1 MNSQLFSLRRHER
14 PVFLFALLLAVVLQA
29 IIICRYND
37 IFTNPGPKY
46 WAVFLHNFSVSG
58 YDPITYSVVT
68 DWTAKYNVYR
78 HPLLAFFMAPLYWL
92 NLGLTALTGVNCVQ
106 YVVAFFWILATA
118 YAFLFFYR
126 IVLNILC
133 GSTSLST
140 APQAPLRSTRRGAF
154 VAKRRKNSTEGALST
169 SAAGALSTG
178 TEGALSTRAAGAL
191 PSPKAQA
198 QAMLLSALLFS
209 FGHVLL
215 AGMAPDHFILSMMM
229 LLLLL
234 LVSLEKLQQQ
244 RPFTIAEA
252 LIFFIII
259 AGITL
264 SNGVKVFICVLLVNW
279 LTLSPKRDKISS
291 SDVETQTARVSTPL
305 LNGRG
310 RGVGLVFLS
319 LLFASALLWGIAR
332 AEYHYLVLPQE
343 KIAHAK
349 KAADKKRKQEAAARR
364 KAEAEKTFQM
374 LIDQAQAT
382 GDTSLFAQ
390 ATHRLDSVR
399 TAKPK
404 VRRNP
409 YGKPIAKGEFMRWTD
424 ITTSRWSSAVE
435 NLFGEGIQLHRDY
448 ALGDVLRHRPVI
460 VNYRSPVQYIIEAFF
475 LLLFLAG
482 VWCGRRSRFL
492 WIALACAA
500 FDMLL
505 HLGLG
510 FGLNEVYIM
519 SAHWI
524 FVLPLAMTFLFKIL
538 APSLRG
544 RLGSL
549 EQPPMWL
556 RPHKGEQIPH
566 LRRRMGGV
574 GLLLLLLTLYL
585 YIWNLSIIFQTMT

>member
-46 WAVFLHNFSVSG
+46 WAVFLHHFSVSG

-126 IVLNILC
+126 IVLAILTGVD
-133 GSTSLST
+133 GSRFKVQSAMRVQGSEGSSDGSNSILNCAIGALLT
-140 APQAPLRSTRRGAF
+140 AP
-154 VAKRRKNSTEGALST
+154 
-169 SAAGALSTG
+169 
-178 TEGALSTRAAGAL
+178 
-191 PSPKAQA
+191 QA

-229 LLLLL
+229 LLLLF

-291 SDVETQTARVSTPL
+291 SDVETQTARVSTPF

-310 RGVGLVFLS
+310 RGGVSYSSPSFS
-319 LLFASALLWGIAR
+319 LQPCSGALP
-332 AEYHYLVLPQE
+332 VPN
-343 KIAHAK
+343 
-349 KAADKKRKQEAAARR
+349 
-364 KAEAEKTFQM
+364 T
-374 LIDQAQAT
+374 
-382 GDTSLFAQ
+382 
-390 ATHRLDSVR
+390 
-399 TAKPK
+399 
-404 VRRNP
+404 
-409 YGKPIAKGEFMRWTD
+409 
-424 ITTSRWSSAVE
+424 TTS
-435 NLFGEGIQLHRDY
+435 F
-448 ALGDVLRHRPVI
+448 
-460 VNYRSPVQYIIEAFF
+460 
-475 LLLFLAG
+475 
-482 VWCGRRSRFL
+482 C
-492 WIALACAA
+492 
-500 FDMLL
+500 
-505 HLGLG
+505 
-510 FGLNEVYIM
+510 
-519 SAHWI
+519 
-524 FVLPLAMTFLFKIL
+524 
-538 APSLRG
+538 
-544 RLGSL
+544 
-549 EQPPMWL
+549 
-556 RPHKGEQIPH
+556 
-566 LRRRMGGV
+566 RRRR
-574 GLLLLLLTLYL
+574 
-585 YIWNLSIIFQTMT
+585 

>member
-14 PVFLFALLLAVVLQA
+14 PVFLFALLLAIVLQT

-126 IVLNILC
+126 IVLNILNGPSD
-133 GSTSLST
+133 GSNTFST
-140 APQAPLRSTRRGAF
+140 APQALSQPLR
-154 VAKRRKNSTEGALST
+154 NSTLNCATGALST
-169 SAAGALSTG
+169 V
-178 TEGALSTRAAGAL
+178 
-191 PSPKAQA
+191 PQA

-279 LTLSPKRDKISS
+279 LILSPTRNKRSS

-460 VNYRSPVQYIIEAFF
+460 VNYRSPIQYIIEAFI

-524 FVLPLAMTFLFKIL
+524 FILPLAMTYLFKAMEKQGIL
-538 APSLRG
+538 LPCYL
-544 RLGSL
+544 
-549 EQPPMWL
+549 
-556 RPHKGEQIPH
+556 
-566 LRRRMGGV
+566 V
-574 GLLLLLLTLYL
+574 TLLFTLYL
-585 YIWNLSIIFQTMT
+585 YIWNFVIIFQEMT

>member
-1 MNSQLFSLRRHER
+1 MSYFSLRRHER
-14 PVFLFALLLAVVLQA
+14 PVALFALLLAIVLQA
-29 IIICRYND
+29 IIIYRYNG

-126 IVLNILC
+126 IVLNILAGAD
-133 GSTSLST
+133 GSNTLST
-140 APQAPLRSTRRGAF
+140 APQEPLNR
-154 VAKRRKNSTEGALST
+154 
-169 SAAGALSTG
+169 AAGALSTAPQVQ
-178 TEGALSTRAAGAL
+178 AL
-191 PSPKAQA
+191 
-198 QAMLLSALLFS
+198 LLSALLFS

-234 LVSLEKLQQQ
+234 LVSLEKLQRQ
-244 RPFTIAEA
+244 RPFTVAEA
-252 LIFFIII
+252 LVFFIII

-279 LTLSPKRDKISS
+279 FAFSPARNKISS
-291 SDVETQTARVSTPL
+291 NDMETQMARVSTPL
-305 LNGRG
+305 LIKRV
-310 RGVGLVFLS
+310 RGVSPVFLS

-374 LIDQAQAT
+374 LIEQAQT
-382 GDTSLFAQ
+382 SGDTSLFAQ

-404 VRRNP
+404 ARRNP

-435 NLFGEGIQLHRDY
+435 NLFGESIQLHRDY
-448 ALGDVLRHRPVI
+448 ALGDVLRHRPV
-460 VNYRSPVQYIIEAFF
+460 VVSYRSPVQYVIEALIF
-475 LLLFLAG
+475 LLFLAG

-524 FVLPLAMTFLFKIL
+524 FVIPLAMAYLFKAMEKQRIL
-538 APSLRG
+538 LPCSFSALLRKRASSWSL
-544 RLGSL
+544 
-549 EQPPMWL
+549 
-556 RPHKGEQIPH
+556 I
-566 LRRRMGGV
+566 
-574 GLLLLLLTLYL
+574 LLLLCLYL
-585 YIWNLSIIFQTMT
+585 YIWNFVIIFKEMT

>member
-1 MNSQLFSLRRHER
+1 MNYKLFSLRRHER
-14 PVFLFALLLAVVLQA
+14 PVFLFALLLAIVLQA
-29 IIICRYND
+29 IIIYRYND

-126 IVLNILC
+126 IVLNILA
-133 GSTSLST
+133 GSEGSRLEVQSATRVQGSSGLN
-140 APQAPLRSTRRGAF
+140 AAPLRSRL
-154 VAKRRKNSTEGALST
+154 EAL
-169 SAAGALSTG
+169 
-178 TEGALSTRAAGAL
+178 
-191 PSPKAQA
+191 
-198 QAMLLSALLFS
+198 LLSALLFS

-279 LTLSPKRDKISS
+279 FISRS
-291 SDVETQTARVSTPL
+291 QYSQSEKVISNRRKFSLPFREGL
-305 LNGRG
+305 
-310 RGVGLVFLS
+310 GVGFS

-460 VNYRSPVQYIIEAFF
+460 VNYRSPVPYIIEAVI

-482 VWCGRRSRFL
+482 LWCGRRSHFL
-492 WIALACAA
+492 WIALTCAA

-524 FVLPLAMTFLFKIL
+524 FILPLAMTYLFKAINKQGIVL
-538 APSLRG
+538 PCSFSALLRKRASSWSLV
-544 RLGSL
+544 
-549 EQPPMWL
+549 
-556 RPHKGEQIPH
+556 I
-566 LRRRMGGV
+566 
-574 GLLLLLLTLYL
+574 LLLCLYL
-585 YIWNLSIIFQTMT
+585 YIWNFAIIFQEMT

>member
-126 IVLNILC
+126 IVLNILNGPSD
-133 GSTSLST
+133 GSNTLST
-140 APQAPLRSTRRGAF
+140 APQALSQPRR
-154 VAKRRKNSTEGALST
+154 NSTLNCATGALLT
-169 SAAGALSTG
+169 A
-178 TEGALSTRAAGAL
+178 
-191 PSPKAQA
+191 PQA

-279 LTLSPKRDKISS
+279 LTLSPTRNKRSS
-291 SDVETQTARVSTPL
+291 NDVETQTARVSIPL

-310 RGVGLVFLS
+310 KGVGLVFLS

-374 LIDQAQAT
+374 LIDQAQAA

-460 VNYRSPVQYIIEAFF
+460 VNYRSPVQYIIEAFI

-524 FVLPLAMTFLFKIL
+524 FILPLAMTYLFKAMEKQGI
-538 APSLRG
+538 SLPC
-544 RLGSL
+544 SL
-549 EQPPMWL
+549 
-556 RPHKGEQIPH
+556 
-566 LRRRMGGV
+566 V
-574 GLLLLLLTLYL
+574 TLLLTLYL
-585 YIWNLSIIFQTMT
+585 YIWNFVIIFQEMT

>member
-14 PVFLFALLLAVVLQA
+14 PVFLFALLLAIVLQA

-126 IVLNILC
+126 IVLAILTGVD
-133 GSTSLST
+133 GSRFKVQSATRVQGSEGPSDGSNTLLT
-140 APQAPLRSTRRGAF
+140 APQAQ
-154 VAKRRKNSTEGALST
+154 AL
-169 SAAGALSTG
+169 
-178 TEGALSTRAAGAL
+178 
-191 PSPKAQA
+191 
-198 QAMLLSALLFS
+198 LLSALLFS

-244 RPFTIAEA
+244 RLFTIAEA

-279 LTLSPKRDKISS
+279 LTLSPTRNKRSS
-291 SDVETQTARVSTPL
+291 NDVETQTARVSTPL

-310 RGVGLVFLS
+310 KGVGLVFLS

-332 AEYHYLVLPQE
+332 ADYHYLVLPQE

-460 VNYRSPVQYIIEAFF
+460 VNYRSPIQYIIEA
-475 LLLFLAG
+475 LILMLFLAG
-482 VWCGRRSRFL
+482 VWFGRRSRFL

-524 FVLPLAMTFLFKIL
+524 FVLPLAMTFLFKNL
-538 APSLRG
+538 APSLLG
-544 RLGSL
+544 R
-549 EQPPMWL
+549 
-556 RPHKGEQIPH
+556 
-566 LRRRMGGV
+566 GGV

-585 YIWNLSIIFQTMT
+585 YIWNFVIIFQEMT

>member
-14 PVFLFALLLAVVLQA
+14 PVFLFALLLAIVLQA

-126 IVLNILC
+126 IVLNILNGPSD
-133 GSTSLST
+133 GSNTFST
-140 APQAPLRSTRRGAF
+140 APQALSQPLR
-154 VAKRRKNSTEGALST
+154 NSTLNCATGALLT
-169 SAAGALSTG
+169 A
-178 TEGALSTRAAGAL
+178 
-191 PSPKAQA
+191 PQA
-198 QAMLLSALLFS
+198 QALLLSALLFS

-279 LTLSPKRDKISS
+279 LTLSPTRNKISS
-291 SDVETQTARVSTPL
+291 NDVETQTARISTPL

-332 AEYHYLVLPQE
+332 AEYHCLVLPQE

-460 VNYRSPVQYIIEAFF
+460 VNYRSPIQYIIEAFI

-482 VWCGRRSRFL
+482 VWFGRRSRFL
-492 WIALACAA
+492 WIALACAS

-524 FVLPLAMTFLFKIL
+524 FVLPLAMTYLFKAMEKQGI
-538 APSLRG
+538 SLPCY
-544 RLGSL
+544 L
-549 EQPPMWL
+549 
-556 RPHKGEQIPH
+556 
-566 LRRRMGGV
+566 V
-574 GLLLLLLTLYL
+574 TLLLSLYL
-585 YIWNLSIIFQTMT
+585 YIWNFVIIFQEMT

>member
-133 GSTSLST
+133 GSTTLST

-154 VAKRRKNSTEGALST
+154 VAKRRKNCAIGALLT
-169 SAAGALSTG
+169 A
-178 TEGALSTRAAGAL
+178 
-191 PSPKAQA
+191 PQA

-244 RPFTIAEA
+244 RPFTIAET

-544 RLGSL
+544 R
-549 EQPPMWL
+549 
-556 RPHKGEQIPH
+556 
-566 LRRRMGGV
+566 GGV

-585 YIWNLSIIFQTMT
+585 YVWNLSIIFQTMT

>member
-1 MNSQLFSLRRHER
+1 MNYKYFSLRRHER

-126 IVLNILC
+126 IVLNILTGVD
-133 GSTSLST
+133 GSRFKVQSAMRVQGSEGPSDGSNTFST
-140 APQAPLRSTRRGAF
+140 AP
-154 VAKRRKNSTEGALST
+154 
-169 SAAGALSTG
+169 
-178 TEGALSTRAAGAL
+178 
-191 PSPKAQA
+191 QA
-198 QAMLLSALLFS
+198 QAMLLSSLLFS

-279 LTLSPKRDKISS
+279 LTLSPTRNKITSN
-291 SDVETQTARVSTPL
+291 DVETQTARVSIPL

-374 LIDQAQAT
+374 LIDQAQAS

-460 VNYRSPVQYIIEAFF
+460 VNYRSPVQYIIEAFI

-524 FVLPLAMTFLFKIL
+524 FVLPLAMTYLFKAIEKQGIL
-538 APSLRG
+538 LPCSLVT
-544 RLGSL
+544 LML
-549 EQPPMWL
+549 C
-556 RPHKGEQIPH
+556 
-566 LRRRMGGV
+566 
-574 GLLLLLLTLYL
+574 LYL
-585 YIWNLSIIFQTMT
+585 YIWNFVIIFQEMT

>member
-126 IVLNILC
+126 IVLNILN
-133 GSTSLST
+133 GSSDGSNTFSTAPQALSQPLRNSTLNCATGALST
-140 APQAPLRSTRRGAF
+140 APQAQ
-154 VAKRRKNSTEGALST
+154 AL
-169 SAAGALSTG
+169 
-178 TEGALSTRAAGAL
+178 
-191 PSPKAQA
+191 
-198 QAMLLSALLFS
+198 LLSALLFS

-279 LTLSPKRDKISS
+279 LTLSPKRKKISS

-390 ATHRLDSVR
+390 ATRRLDSVR

-460 VNYRSPVQYIIEAFF
+460 VNYRSPVQYIIEAFI

-482 VWCGRRSRFL
+482 VWFGRRSRFL
-492 WIALACAA
+492 WIALTCAA

-524 FVLPLAMTFLFKIL
+524 FILPLAMTYLFKAMEKQGIL
-538 APSLRG
+538 LPCYLVT
-544 RLGSL
+544 LML
-549 EQPPMWL
+549 C
-556 RPHKGEQIPH
+556 
-566 LRRRMGGV
+566 
-574 GLLLLLLTLYL
+574 LYL
-585 YIWNLSIIFQTMT
+585 YIWNFVIIFQEMT

>member
-126 IVLNILC
+126 IVLAILT
-133 GSTSLST
+133 GSEGPSDGSIAAAQRSKFNVQTPSDGSNSTLNCAIGALST
-140 APQAPLRSTRRGAF
+140 AP
-154 VAKRRKNSTEGALST
+154 
-169 SAAGALSTG
+169 
-178 TEGALSTRAAGAL
+178 
-191 PSPKAQA
+191 QA

-279 LTLSPKRDKISS
+279 LTLSPKRNKITSNE
-291 SDVETQTARVSTPL
+291 VETQTARVSTPL
-305 LNGRG
+305 LKGRG

-460 VNYRSPVQYIIEAFF
+460 VNYRSPVQYIIEAII

-524 FVLPLAMTFLFKIL
+524 FILPLAMTFLFKNL
-538 APSLRG
+538 APSLRV
-544 RLGSL
+544 R
-549 EQPPMWL
+549 
-556 RPHKGEQIPH
+556 
-566 LRRRMGGV
+566 GGV
-574 GLLLLLLTLYL
+574 GLLLLLLCLYL
-585 YIWNLSIIFQTMT
+585 YIWNFVIIFQEMT

>member
-1 MNSQLFSLRRHER
+1 MRITRSER
-14 PVFLFALLLAVVLQA
+14 PVALFALLLAITLQA
-29 IIICRYND
+29 VIIYRYNH
-37 IFTNPGPKY
+37 IFTDPGPSY
-46 WAVFLHNFSVSG
+46 WAVFLHHFSVSG

-68 DWTAKYNVYR
+68 DWTAKYNVFR
-78 HPLLAFFMAPLYWL
+78 HPLLAFFVAPLYAF
-92 NLGLTALTGVNCVQ
+92 NLALSALTGVNCVQ
-106 YVVAFFWILATA
+106 YVVALFWIVATV

-140 APQAPLRSTRRGAF
+140 APQAPLTG
-154 VAKRRKNSTEGALST
+154 TEGAFST
-169 SAAGALSTG
+169 RAAGALST
-178 TEGALSTRAAGAL
+178 APQAPLNRAAGAL

-198 QAMLLSALLFS
+198 QALLLSALLFS

-215 AGMAPDHFILSMMM
+215 AAMAPDHFILSMMM

-279 LTLSPKRDKISS
+279 LILSPKRKKISS
-291 SDVETQTARVSTPL
+291 NDVETQTARVSTPL

-319 LLFASALLWGIAR
+319 LLFASALLWTVAR
-332 AEYHYLVLPQE
+332 VEYKHLVLPQE
-343 KIAHAK
+343 KITHAK
-349 KAADKKRKQEAAARR
+349 KAAEKKRKAEAAARR
-364 KAEAEKTFQM
+364 KAEAERTFQM
-374 LIDQAQAT
+374 QIAQAEAAA
-382 GDTSLFAQ
+382 DTALLAQ
-390 ATHRLDSVR
+390 AKHRLDSVR

-404 VRRNP
+404 ARRNP
-409 YGKPIAKGEFMRWTD
+409 YGRPIAKSGFMRWTD
-424 ITTSRWSSAVE
+424 VTTPRGSAIVE
-435 NLFGEGIQLHRDY
+435 NLFGESIQLHADH

-460 VNYRSPVQYIIEAFF
+460 VAYRSPVQYVVEA
-475 LLLFLAG
+475 LLALLFLAG
-482 VWCGRRSRFL
+482 IWCGRRSRLL
-492 WIALACAA
+492 WLALSWAA

-519 SAHWI
+519 SCHWI
-524 FVLPLAMTFLFKIL
+524 FVIPLAL
-538 APSLRG
+538 AYLLRAVRG
-544 RLGSL
+544 K
-549 EQPPMWL
+549 WL
-556 RPHKGEQIPH
+556 SIA
-566 LRRRMGGV
+566 LAA
-574 GLLLLLLTLYL
+574 LTLYL
-585 YIWNLSIIFQTMT
+585 YVWNLSIIFQTMT

>member
-126 IVLNILC
+126 IVLNILNGPSD
-133 GSTSLST
+133 GSNTFST
-140 APQAPLRSTRRGAF
+140 APQALSQPLR
-154 VAKRRKNSTEGALST
+154 NSTLNCATGALLT
-169 SAAGALSTG
+169 A
-178 TEGALSTRAAGAL
+178 
-191 PSPKAQA
+191 PQA
-198 QAMLLSALLFS
+198 QALLLSALLFS

-279 LTLSPKRDKISS
+279 LTLSPTRNKRSS
-291 SDVETQTARVSTPL
+291 NDVETQTARVSTPL

-310 RGVGLVFLS
+310 REVGLVFLS

-460 VNYRSPVQYIIEAFF
+460 VNYRSPVQYIIEAFI

-482 VWCGRRSRFL
+482 VWFGRRSHFL

-524 FVLPLAMTFLFKIL
+524 FVLPLAMTFLFKNL
-538 APSLRG
+538 APSLWG
-544 RLGSL
+544 R
-549 EQPPMWL
+549 
-556 RPHKGEQIPH
+556 
-566 LRRRMGGV
+566 GGV
-574 GLLLLLLTLYL
+574 GLLLLLLSLYL
-585 YIWNLSIIFQTMT
+585 YIWNFVIIFQEMT

>member
-1 MNSQLFSLRRHER
+1 MNYKYFSLRRHER
-14 PVFLFALLLAVVLQA
+14 PVFLFALLLAIVLQA

-126 IVLNILC
+126 IVLNILNGPSD
-133 GSTSLST
+133 GSNTFST
-140 APQAPLRSTRRGAF
+140 APQALSQPLR
-154 VAKRRKNSTEGALST
+154 NSTLNCAIGALLT
-169 SAAGALSTG
+169 A
-178 TEGALSTRAAGAL
+178 
-191 PSPKAQA
+191 PQA

-252 LIFFIII
+252 LVFFIII

-279 LTLSPKRDKISS
+279 LTLSPTRNKISS
-291 SDVETQTARVSTPL
+291 SDVETQTTRVSIPL

-319 LLFASALLWGIAR
+319 LLFASALLWGLAR

-374 LIDQAQAT
+374 LVDQAQAT

-460 VNYRSPVQYIIEAFF
+460 VNYRSPIQYIIEAFI

-482 VWCGRRSRFL
+482 VWFGRRSRFL

-524 FVLPLAMTFLFKIL
+524 FILPLAMTFLFKNL
-538 APSLRG
+538 APSLRV
-544 RLGSL
+544 R
-549 EQPPMWL
+549 
-556 RPHKGEQIPH
+556 
-566 LRRRMGGV
+566 GGV
-574 GLLLLLLTLYL
+574 GFLLLLLCLYL
-585 YIWNLSIIFQTMT
+585 YIWNFVIIFKEMT

>member
-1 MNSQLFSLRRHER
+1 MNYKYFSLRRHER
-14 PVFLFALLLAVVLQA
+14 PVFLFALLLAIVLQA

-126 IVLNILC
+126 IVLNILNGPSD
-133 GSTSLST
+133 GSNTFST
-140 APQAPLRSTRRGAF
+140 APQTLSQPLR
-154 VAKRRKNSTEGALST
+154 NSTLNCAIGALLT
-169 SAAGALSTG
+169 AL
-178 TEGALSTRAAGAL
+178 
-191 PSPKAQA
+191 QA

-279 LTLSPKRDKISS
+279 LILSPKRNKISS
-291 SDVETQTARVSTPL
+291 SDVETQTARVSIPL

-374 LIDQAQAT
+374 LIEQAQAA

-460 VNYRSPVQYIIEAFF
+460 VNYRSPVQYIIEALI

-482 VWCGRRSRFL
+482 VWLGRRSRFL
-492 WIALACAA
+492 WIALTCAA

-524 FVLPLAMTFLFKIL
+524 FVLPLAMTYLFKAMEKQGIL
-538 APSLRG
+538 LPCFL
-544 RLGSL
+544 
-549 EQPPMWL
+549 
-556 RPHKGEQIPH
+556 
-566 LRRRMGGV
+566 V
-574 GLLLLLLTLYL
+574 TLLLSLYL
-585 YIWNLSIIFQTMT
+585 YIWNFAIIFKEMT

>member
-133 GSTSLST
+133 GSTTLST
-140 APQAPLRSTRRGAF
+140 APQAPLTGTKGAF
-154 VAKRRKNSTEGALST
+154 STAPQAPLNSTEGAF
-169 SAAGALSTG
+169 STG

-191 PSPKAQA
+191 PSPQA

-460 VNYRSPVQYIIEAFF
+460 VNYRSPVQYIIEAFI

-492 WIALACAA
+492 WIALTCAA

-524 FVLPLAMTFLFKIL
+524 FILPLAMTFLFKNL

-544 RLGSL
+544 R
-549 EQPPMWL
+549 
-556 RPHKGEQIPH
+556 
-566 LRRRMGGV
+566 GGV

-585 YIWNLSIIFQTMT
+585 YVWNLSIIFQTMT

>member
-126 IVLNILC
+126 IVLAILT
-133 GSTSLST
+133 GSDGSRFKVQSATRVQGSEGSSDGSNSTLNCAIGALLT
-140 APQAPLRSTRRGAF
+140 APQAQ
-154 VAKRRKNSTEGALST
+154 AL
-169 SAAGALSTG
+169 
-178 TEGALSTRAAGAL
+178 
-191 PSPKAQA
+191 
-198 QAMLLSALLFS
+198 LLSALLFS

-279 LTLSPKRDKISS
+279 LTLSPKRKKISS
-291 SDVETQTARVSTPL
+291 NDVETQTTRVSTPL

-349 KAADKKRKQEAAARR
+349 RAADKKRKQEAAARR

-374 LIDQAQAT
+374 LIDQAQAA

-460 VNYRSPVQYIIEAFF
+460 VNYRSPIQYIIEAFI

-482 VWCGRRSRFL
+482 VWFGRRSRFL
-492 WIALACAA
+492 WIALTCAA

-524 FVLPLAMTFLFKIL
+524 FILPLAMTYLFKATEKQGI
-538 APSLRG
+538 SLPCY
-544 RLGSL
+544 L
-549 EQPPMWL
+549 
-556 RPHKGEQIPH
+556 
-566 LRRRMGGV
+566 V
-574 GLLLLLLTLYL
+574 TLLLTLYL
-585 YIWNLSIIFQTMT
+585 YIWNFVIIFQEMT

>member
-1 MNSQLFSLRRHER
+1 MNYKYFSLRRHER

-29 IIICRYND
+29 IIVCRYND

-126 IVLNILC
+126 IVLAILT
-133 GSTSLST
+133 GSEGPSDGSNTFST
-140 APQAPLRSTRRGAF
+140 APQAQ
-154 VAKRRKNSTEGALST
+154 AL
-169 SAAGALSTG
+169 
-178 TEGALSTRAAGAL
+178 
-191 PSPKAQA
+191 
-198 QAMLLSALLFS
+198 LLSALLFS

-252 LIFFIII
+252 FIFFIII

-279 LTLSPKRDKISS
+279 LILSPKRNKISS
-291 SDVETQTARVSTPL
+291 NDVETQTARVSTPL

-460 VNYRSPVQYIIEAFF
+460 VNYRSPVQYIFEAFI

-482 VWCGRRSRFL
+482 VWFGRRSHFL

-524 FVLPLAMTFLFKIL
+524 FILPLAMTYLFKAMQKQGIL
-538 APSLRG
+538 LPCYL
-544 RLGSL
+544 
-549 EQPPMWL
+549 
-556 RPHKGEQIPH
+556 
-566 LRRRMGGV
+566 V
-574 GLLLLLLTLYL
+574 TLLLTLYL
-585 YIWNLSIIFQTMT
+585 YIWNFVIIFQEMT

>member
-1 MNSQLFSLRRHER
+1 M
-14 PVFLFALLLAVVLQA
+14 FALLLAIVLQA

-126 IVLNILC
+126 IVLAILTGVD
-133 GSTSLST
+133 GSRFKVQSATRVQGSEGPSDGSNTFST
-140 APQAPLRSTRRGAF
+140 AQQALSQPLR
-154 VAKRRKNSTEGALST
+154 NSTLNCAIGALLT
-169 SAAGALSTG
+169 A
-178 TEGALSTRAAGAL
+178 
-191 PSPKAQA
+191 PQA
-198 QAMLLSALLFS
+198 QAMLLSSLLFS

-279 LTLSPKRDKISS
+279 LALSPKRNKISS

-460 VNYRSPVQYIIEAFF
+460 VNYRSPVQYIIEAFI

-482 VWCGRRSRFL
+482 VWFGRRSHFL

-524 FVLPLAMTFLFKIL
+524 FVLPLAMTYLFKAMEKQGIL
-538 APSLRG
+538 LPCSL
-544 RLGSL
+544 
-549 EQPPMWL
+549 
-556 RPHKGEQIPH
+556 
-566 LRRRMGGV
+566 V
-574 GLLLLLLTLYL
+574 TLLLSLYL
-585 YIWNLSIIFQTMT
+585 YIWNFVIIFQEMT

>member
-126 IVLNILC
+126 IVLAILT
-133 GSTSLST
+133 GSDGSRFKVQSATRVQGSEGPSDGSNTFST

-154 VAKRRKNSTEGALST
+154 VAKRRKNCAIGALLT
-169 SAAGALSTG
+169 A
-178 TEGALSTRAAGAL
+178 
-191 PSPKAQA
+191 PQA

-291 SDVETQTARVSTPL
+291 SEVETQTARVSTPL

-544 RLGSL
+544 R
-549 EQPPMWL
+549 
-556 RPHKGEQIPH
+556 
-566 LRRRMGGV
+566 GGV

>member
-46 WAVFLHNFSVSG
+46 WAVFLHHFSVSG

-126 IVLNILC
+126 IVLAILTGVD
-133 GSTSLST
+133 GSRFKVQSAMRVQGSEGSSDGSNSILNCAIGALLT
-140 APQAPLRSTRRGAF
+140 AP
-154 VAKRRKNSTEGALST
+154 
-169 SAAGALSTG
+169 
-178 TEGALSTRAAGAL
+178 
-191 PSPKAQA
+191 QA

-229 LLLLL
+229 LLLLF

-291 SDVETQTARVSTPL
+291 SDVETQTARVSTPF

-310 RGVGLVFLS
+310 RGGGLVFLS

-343 KIAHAK
+343 KITHAK

-448 ALGDVLRHRPVI
+448 ALGDVLRYRPVI

-544 RLGSL
+544 R
-549 EQPPMWL
+549 
-556 RPHKGEQIPH
+556 
-566 LRRRMGGV
+566 GGV

>member
-1 MNSQLFSLRRHER
+1 MNYKYFSLRRHER
-14 PVFLFALLLAVVLQA
+14 PVFLFALLLAIVLQT

-126 IVLNILC
+126 IVLNILNGPLD
-133 GSTSLST
+133 GSNALSTTPQALSQPLRNSTLNCATGALST
-140 APQAPLRSTRRGAF
+140 APQAQ
-154 VAKRRKNSTEGALST
+154 AL
-169 SAAGALSTG
+169 
-178 TEGALSTRAAGAL
+178 
-191 PSPKAQA
+191 
-198 QAMLLSALLFS
+198 LLSALLFS

-264 SNGVKVFICVLLVNW
+264 SNGVKVFICILLVNW
-279 LTLSPKRDKISS
+279 LILSPKRKKISS
-291 SDVETQTARVSTPL
+291 NDVETQTARVSTPL

-460 VNYRSPVQYIIEAFF
+460 VNYRSPIQYVIEALI

-482 VWCGRRSRFL
+482 VWLGRRSRFL
-492 WIALACAA
+492 WIALTCAA

-524 FVLPLAMTFLFKIL
+524 FVLPLAMTYLLKAMKKQGISLPCFL
-538 APSLRG
+538 
-544 RLGSL
+544 
-549 EQPPMWL
+549 
-556 RPHKGEQIPH
+556 
-566 LRRRMGGV
+566 V
-574 GLLLLLLTLYL
+574 TLLLTLYL
-585 YIWNLSIIFQTMT
+585 YIWNFVIIFQEMT

>member
-1 MNSQLFSLRRHER
+1 MNYKYFSLRRHER
-14 PVFLFALLLAVVLQA
+14 PVFLFALLLAVVLQT

-126 IVLNILC
+126 IVLAILT
-133 GSTSLST
+133 GSDGSRFKVQSAMRVQGSEGPSDGSNSTLNCAIGALLT
-140 APQAPLRSTRRGAF
+140 AP
-154 VAKRRKNSTEGALST
+154 
-169 SAAGALSTG
+169 
-178 TEGALSTRAAGAL
+178 
-191 PSPKAQA
+191 QA

-279 LTLSPKRDKISS
+279 LTLSPTRKKISS

-310 RGVGLVFLS
+310 KGVGLVFLS

-460 VNYRSPVQYIIEAFF
+460 VNYRSPIQYIIEAFI

-482 VWCGRRSRFL
+482 VWFGRRSHFL

-524 FVLPLAMTFLFKIL
+524 FVLPLAMTYLFKAMEKQGI
-538 APSLRG
+538 SLPCY
-544 RLGSL
+544 L
-549 EQPPMWL
+549 
-556 RPHKGEQIPH
+556 
-566 LRRRMGGV
+566 V
-574 GLLLLLLTLYL
+574 TLLLSLYL
-585 YIWNLSIIFQTMT
+585 YIWNFVIIFQEMT

>member
-1 MNSQLFSLRRHER
+1 MNYKYVSLRRHER
-14 PVFLFALLLAVVLQA
+14 PVFLFALLLAIVLQA

-126 IVLNILC
+126 IVLNILTGVD
-133 GSTSLST
+133 GSRFKVQSATSVQGSEGSSDGSNSTLNCATGALLT
-140 APQAPLRSTRRGAF
+140 AP
-154 VAKRRKNSTEGALST
+154 
-169 SAAGALSTG
+169 
-178 TEGALSTRAAGAL
+178 
-191 PSPKAQA
+191 QA

-244 RPFTIAEA
+244 RPFNIAEA

-279 LTLSPKRDKISS
+279 LTLSPKRNKISS

-374 LIDQAQAT
+374 LIDQAQAS

-460 VNYRSPVQYIIEAFF
+460 VNYRSPVQYIIEAFI

-482 VWCGRRSRFL
+482 LWCGRRSRFL

-524 FVLPLAMTFLFKIL
+524 FVLPLAMTYLFKAMQKQGIL
-538 APSLRG
+538 LPCSL
-544 RLGSL
+544 
-549 EQPPMWL
+549 
-556 RPHKGEQIPH
+556 
-566 LRRRMGGV
+566 V
-574 GLLLLLLTLYL
+574 TLLLSLYL
-585 YIWNLSIIFQTMT
+585 YIWNFVIIFKEMT

>member
-1 MNSQLFSLRRHER
+1 MQVSERWKHGVLPPFLTFFIAITLLSITQGFVIIMFQNSNLFMHTINPLCIT
-14 PVFLFALLLAVVLQA
+14 VLFVV
-29 IIICRYND
+29 
-37 IFTNPGPKY
+37 
-46 WAVFLHNFSVSG
+46 
-58 YDPITYSVVT
+58 
-68 DWTAKYNVYR
+68 
-78 HPLLAFFMAPLYWL
+78 
-92 NLGLTALTGVNCVQ
+92 
-106 YVVAFFWILATA
+106 ILADARIKFKTSFLAMIPITA

-126 IVLNILC
+126 IVLNILN
-133 GSTSLST
+133 GSSDGSNTLST
-140 APQAPLRSTRRGAF
+140 APQALSQPLR
-154 VAKRRKNSTEGALST
+154 NSTLNCATGALST
-169 SAAGALSTG
+169 A
-178 TEGALSTRAAGAL
+178 
-191 PSPKAQA
+191 PQA

-279 LTLSPKRDKISS
+279 LALSPKRN
-291 SDVETQTARVSTPL
+291 
-305 LNGRG
+305 NGRG

-460 VNYRSPVQYIIEAFF
+460 VNYRSPVQYIIEAFI

-482 VWCGRRSRFL
+482 VWFGRRSHFL

-524 FVLPLAMTFLFKIL
+524 FVLPLAMTYLFKAMEKQGIL
-538 APSLRG
+538 LPCSL
-544 RLGSL
+544 
-549 EQPPMWL
+549 
-556 RPHKGEQIPH
+556 
-566 LRRRMGGV
+566 V
-574 GLLLLLLTLYL
+574 TLLLSLYL
-585 YIWNLSIIFQTMT
+585 YIWNFVIIFQEMT

>member
-106 YVVAFFWILATA
+106 YVVAFFWILTTA

-126 IVLNILC
+126 IVLNILN
-133 GSTSLST
+133 GPSDDSNTFST
-140 APQAPLRSTRRGAF
+140 APQALSQPQR
-154 VAKRRKNSTEGALST
+154 NSTLNCATGALST
-169 SAAGALSTG
+169 A
-178 TEGALSTRAAGAL
+178 
-191 PSPKAQA
+191 PQA

-279 LTLSPKRDKISS
+279 LTLSPTRNKITS
-291 SDVETQTARVSTPL
+291 SDVETQTTRVSIPL

-374 LIDQAQAT
+374 LIDQAQAS

-460 VNYRSPVQYIIEAFF
+460 VNYRSPVQYIIEALI

-482 VWCGRRSRFL
+482 VWFGHRSRFL

-524 FVLPLAMTFLFKIL
+524 FILPLAMTYLFKAMEKQGIL
-538 APSLRG
+538 LPCSLVT
-544 RLGSL
+544 LML
-549 EQPPMWL
+549 C
-556 RPHKGEQIPH
+556 
-566 LRRRMGGV
+566 
-574 GLLLLLLTLYL
+574 LYL
-585 YIWNLSIIFQTMT
+585 YIWNFVIIFKEMT

>member
-1 MNSQLFSLRRHER
+1 MS
-14 PVFLFALLLAVVLQA
+14 
-29 IIICRYND
+29 
-37 IFTNPGPKY
+37 
-46 WAVFLHNFSVSG
+46 
-58 YDPITYSVVT
+58 
-68 DWTAKYNVYR
+68 R

-126 IVLNILC
+126 IVLNILNGPLD
-133 GSTSLST
+133 GSNALSTTPQALSQPLRNSTLNCATGALST
-140 APQAPLRSTRRGAF
+140 APQAQ
-154 VAKRRKNSTEGALST
+154 AL
-169 SAAGALSTG
+169 
-178 TEGALSTRAAGAL
+178 
-191 PSPKAQA
+191 
-198 QAMLLSALLFS
+198 LLSALLFS

-264 SNGVKVFICVLLVNW
+264 SNGVKVFICILLVNW
-279 LTLSPKRDKISS
+279 LILSPKRKKISS
-291 SDVETQTARVSTPL
+291 NDVETQTARVSTPL

-460 VNYRSPVQYIIEAFF
+460 VNYRSPIQYVIEALI

-482 VWCGRRSRFL
+482 VWLGRRSRFL
-492 WIALACAA
+492 WIALTCAA

-524 FVLPLAMTFLFKIL
+524 FVLPLAMTYLLKAMKKQGISLPCFL
-538 APSLRG
+538 
-544 RLGSL
+544 
-549 EQPPMWL
+549 
-556 RPHKGEQIPH
+556 
-566 LRRRMGGV
+566 V
-574 GLLLLLLTLYL
+574 TLLLTLYL
-585 YIWNLSIIFQTMT
+585 YIWNFVIIFQEMT

>member
-1 MNSQLFSLRRHER
+1 MNYKYFSLRRHER
-14 PVFLFALLLAVVLQA
+14 PVFLFALLLAIVLQA

-126 IVLNILC
+126 IVLNILNGPSD
-133 GSTSLST
+133 GSNTLST
-140 APQAPLRSTRRGAF
+140 APQALSQPLR
-154 VAKRRKNSTEGALST
+154 NSTLNCATGALLT
-169 SAAGALSTG
+169 A
-178 TEGALSTRAAGAL
+178 
-191 PSPKAQA
+191 PQA
-198 QAMLLSALLFS
+198 QALLLSALLFS

-279 LTLSPKRDKISS
+279 LALSPKRNKISS

-460 VNYRSPVQYIIEAFF
+460 VNYRSPVQYIIEAFI

-482 VWCGRRSRFL
+482 VWFGRRSHFL

-524 FVLPLAMTFLFKIL
+524 FVLPLAMTYLFKAMQKQGIL
-538 APSLRG
+538 LPCYLVT
-544 RLGSL
+544 LML
-549 EQPPMWL
+549 C
-556 RPHKGEQIPH
+556 
-566 LRRRMGGV
+566 
-574 GLLLLLLTLYL
+574 LYL
-585 YIWNLSIIFQTMT
+585 YIWNFVIIFQEMT

>member
-126 IVLNILC
+126 IVLAILTGVD
-133 GSTSLST
+133 GSRFKVQSAMRVQGSEGSSDGSNSTLNCAIGALLT
-140 APQAPLRSTRRGAF
+140 AP
-154 VAKRRKNSTEGALST
+154 
-169 SAAGALSTG
+169 
-178 TEGALSTRAAGAL
+178 
-191 PSPKAQA
+191 QA

-349 KAADKKRKQEAAARR
+349 KAADKKRKAEAAARR
-364 KAEAEKTFQM
+364 KAEAERTFQM
-374 LIDQAQAT
+374 QIAQAEAAA
-382 GDTSLFAQ
+382 DTALLAQ
-390 ATHRLDSVR
+390 AKHRLDSVR

-404 VRRNP
+404 ARRNP
-409 YGKPIAKGEFMRWTD
+409 YGRPIAKSGFMRWTD
-424 ITTSRWSSAVE
+424 VTTPRGSAIVD
-435 NLFGEGIQLHRDY
+435 NLFGESIQLHADH

-460 VNYRSPVQYIIEAFF
+460 VAYRSPVQYVVEA
-475 LLLFLAG
+475 LLALLFLAG
-482 VWCGRRSRFL
+482 IWCGRRSRLL
-492 WIALACAA
+492 WLALSWAA

-519 SAHWI
+519 SCHWI
-524 FVLPLAMTFLFKIL
+524 FVIPLAL
-538 APSLRG
+538 AYLLRAVRG
-544 RLGSL
+544 K
-549 EQPPMWL
+549 WL
-556 RPHKGEQIPH
+556 SIA
-566 LRRRMGGV
+566 LAA
-574 GLLLLLLTLYL
+574 LTLYL
-585 YIWNLSIIFQTMT
+585 YVWNLSIIFQVMT

>member
-126 IVLNILC
+126 IVLAILT
-133 GSTSLST
+133 GSDGSRFKVQSATRVQGSEGPSDGSNSTLNCAIGALST
-140 APQAPLRSTRRGAF
+140 APQAQ
-154 VAKRRKNSTEGALST
+154 AL
-169 SAAGALSTG
+169 
-178 TEGALSTRAAGAL
+178 
-191 PSPKAQA
+191 
-198 QAMLLSALLFS
+198 LLSALLFS

-279 LTLSPKRDKISS
+279 FTLSPTRNKRSS
-291 SDVETQTARVSTPL
+291 NDVETQTARVSTPL

-310 RGVGLVFLS
+310 KGVGLVFLS

-374 LIDQAQAT
+374 LIDQAQAS

-390 ATHRLDSVR
+390 ATHRLDSIR

-460 VNYRSPVQYIIEAFF
+460 VNYRSPIQYIIEAFI

-524 FVLPLAMTFLFKIL
+524 FILPLAMTYLFKAMEKQGI
-538 APSLRG
+538 SLPC
-544 RLGSL
+544 SL
-549 EQPPMWL
+549 
-556 RPHKGEQIPH
+556 
-566 LRRRMGGV
+566 V
-574 GLLLLLLTLYL
+574 TLLLTLYL
-585 YIWNLSIIFQTMT
+585 YIWNFVIIFQEMT

>member
-1 MNSQLFSLRRHER
+1 MA
-14 PVFLFALLLAVVLQA
+14 LFALLLAITLQA
-29 IIICRYND
+29 VIIYRYNH
-37 IFTNPGPKY
+37 IFTDPGPSY
-46 WAVFLHNFSVSG
+46 WAVFLHHFSVSG

-68 DWTAKYNVYR
+68 DWTAKYNVFR
-78 HPLLAFFMAPLYWL
+78 HPLLAFFVAPLYAF
-92 NLGLTALTGVNCVQ
+92 NLALSALTGVNCVQ
-106 YVVAFFWILATA
+106 YVVALFWIVATV

-126 IVLNILC
+126 IVLAILT
-133 GSTSLST
+133 GSDGSRFKVQSATRVQGSEGPSDGSNTFST

-154 VAKRRKNSTEGALST
+154 VAKRRKNR
-169 SAAGALSTG
+169 
-178 TEGALSTRAAGAL
+178 TEGALSTRATGAL
-191 PSPKAQA
+191 LTAPQA
-198 QAMLLSALLFS
+198 QALLLSSLLFS

-279 LTLSPKRDKISS
+279 FTLSPTRNKRSS
-291 SDVETQTARVSTPL
+291 NEVETQTARVSTPL

-343 KIAHAK
+343 KITHAK
-349 KAADKKRKQEAAARR
+349 KAAEKKRKQEAAARR

-544 RLGSL
+544 R
-549 EQPPMWL
+549 
-556 RPHKGEQIPH
+556 
-566 LRRRMGGV
+566 GGV

>member
-29 IIICRYND
+29 IIIYRYNH

-126 IVLNILC
+126 IVLAILTGVD
-133 GSTSLST
+133 GSRFKVQSAMRVQGSEGSSDGSNSTLNCAIGALLT
-140 APQAPLRSTRRGAF
+140 AP
-154 VAKRRKNSTEGALST
+154 
-169 SAAGALSTG
+169 
-178 TEGALSTRAAGAL
+178 
-191 PSPKAQA
+191 QA
-198 QAMLLSALLFS
+198 QAMLLSSLLFS

-482 VWCGRRSRFL
+482 VWCGHHSRFL

-544 RLGSL
+544 R
-549 EQPPMWL
+549 
-556 RPHKGEQIPH
+556 
-566 LRRRMGGV
+566 GGV

-585 YIWNLSIIFQTMT
+585 YVWNLSIIFQTMT